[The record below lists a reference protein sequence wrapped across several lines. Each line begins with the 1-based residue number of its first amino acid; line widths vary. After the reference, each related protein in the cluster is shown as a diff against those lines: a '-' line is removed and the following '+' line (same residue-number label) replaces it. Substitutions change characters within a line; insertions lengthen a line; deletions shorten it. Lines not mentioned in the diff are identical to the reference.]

1 MKNLLVILFCVF
13 SYSVAQGQINSNP
26 NMNEAELTTLKQE
39 FQELYKQKQVTG
51 AVEKGTKA
59 TEVMIEKRNLKE
71 AASLLYQMDQLIYED
86 EKQTKKT
93 NFRLRFLVA
102 NQRLRLYTAEGK
114 GESSKTQYNLMQY
127 CMSHL
132 KDEGAIKDD
141 MLLTEAEYFHTF
153 GQTSKSLES
162 YKELLHRCVNNS
174 DEQNR
179 ENCYKNMLTYA
190 ERKKIPSLT
199 RTVQNIYTVWQ
210 DSINMVKAAQELES
224 LRQEHIV
231 LQQNLQE
238 KEQTISTNKAIT
250 IGLWTIIIGLAAVGV
265 VLLLLLFKSIYQVRK
280 LRNSLKIANESNA
293 QKSHFISNIN
303 TQITPTLDVME
314 EANEHPGA
322 TKTISQSIMAL
333 KKRVANMQTYISL
346 EETREEAYPV
356 NSIDV
361 KSLCEKVMEKATS
374 DFLPGIESVVTAPRV
389 SMKTNAEA
397 LESVLSYLLS
407 RAASNTETGKIS
419 LEFKKRN
426 ARTGQFIITDTGTMI
441 DPEMQEALFKPFA
454 ETEPLAQEDGW
465 GLPICRLMAYKLN
478 GTLKIDTEYKKGT
491 RFILDLCS

>member
-1 MKNLLVILFCVF
+1 MKKFIVILLCVCF
-13 SYSVAQGQINSNP
+13 YSAAHGQTNLQPGS
-26 NMNEAELTTLKQE
+26 EAELATLKRE
-39 FQELYKQKQVTG
+39 FQELNKQKDVTG

-59 TEVMIEKRNLKE
+59 TNIQIESRNFKE
-71 AASLLYQMDQLIYED
+71 AASLLYQMDQMVIES
-86 EKQTKKT
+86 EKLTKKT
-93 NFRLRFLVA
+93 NFRLRFLLA
-102 NQRLRLYTAEGK
+102 SQRLRLYTGEGK
-114 GESSKTQYNLMQY
+114 AESSKTQFNLMYY

-132 KDEGAIKDD
+132 KDEDTLRD
-141 MLLTEAEYFHTF
+141 ELLLSEAEYYNTF
-153 GQTSKSLES
+153 GQTTKSLES
-162 YKELLHRCVNNS
+162 YKELLRRCVNNN

-179 ENCYKNMLTYA
+179 ENCYKDMLTYA

-199 RTVQNIYTVWQ
+199 KSVQTLYTVWQ
-210 DSINMVKAAQELES
+210 DSINMVRAANELVN
-224 LRQEHIV
+224 LKQEHTV
-231 LQQNLQE
+231 LQQNLEE

-250 IGLWTIIIGLAAVGV
+250 VGLWTIIIALAAVGV

-280 LRNSLKIANESNA
+280 LKNSLKIANESNA

-314 EANEHPGA
+314 EAGEKPGSA
-322 TKTISQSIMAL
+322 KIISQSIVAL

-346 EETREEAYPV
+346 EETREDAYPV
-356 NSIDV
+356 NSLDV
-361 KSLCEKVMEKATS
+361 KLLCENVMQNAS
-374 DFLPGIESVVTAPRV
+374 VDFKTGIEAAVTAPRV
-389 SMKTNAEA
+389 SMKTNGEA
-397 LESVLSYLLS
+397 LEYILSYLLS
-407 RAASNTETGKIS
+407 RAASNTEEGRIT

-426 ARTGQFIITDTGTMI
+426 ARTGQFLISDTGMTI
-441 DPEMQEALFKPFA
+441 DPEMQETLFKPFT

>member
-1 MKNLLVILFCVF
+1 MKNLLVILLCVF
-13 SYSVAQGQINSNP
+13 SYHVVQGQTNLLP
-26 NMNEAELTTLKQE
+26 NTNETELNTLKKE
-39 FQELYKQKQVTG
+39 FQELYKQKEATA

-59 TEVMIEKRNLKE
+59 AEMLIEGRNFKE
-71 AASLLYQMDQLIYED
+71 AASLLYQMDQLVYED

-102 NQRLRLYTAEGK
+102 NQRLRQYTGEGK
-114 GESSKTQYNLMQY
+114 AESSKTQYNLMQY

-132 KDEGAIKDD
+132 KDEGVLKDN
-141 MLLTEAEYFHTF
+141 MLLAEAEYYYTF
-153 GQTSKSLES
+153 GQTNRSLES
-162 YKELLHRCVNNS
+162 YKELLLRCVNNS
-174 DEQNR
+174 EEENR
-179 ENCYKNMLTYA
+179 ENCYKNMLSYA

-199 RTVQNIYTVWQ
+199 KTVQGIYTIWQ
-210 DSINMVKAAQELES
+210 DSINMVKAARELEI
-224 LRQEHIV
+224 LKQEHTV

-238 KEQTISTNKAIT
+238 KEQTISTNKAVT
-250 IGLWTIIIGLAAVGV
+250 IGLWTIIIGLAAVGA

-280 LRNSLKIANESNA
+280 LKNSLKIANESNA

-314 EANEHPGA
+314 EANETTVA
-322 TKTISQSIMAL
+322 AETIAQSIVAL
-333 KKRVANMQTYISL
+333 KRRVANMQTYISL
-346 EETREEAYPV
+346 EESREEAYPV

-361 KSLCEKVMEKATS
+361 KLLCEKVMEKATK
-374 DFLPGIESVVTAPRV
+374 DFHSGIESVVTAPRV

-407 RAASNTETGKIS
+407 RAATNTETGKIS

-426 ARTGQFIITDTGTMI
+426 ARTGQFIITDTGTTI
-441 DPEMQEALFKPFA
+441 EAEMQETLFKPFA